1 MHVSPCWEAVVICSF
16 FHSGSSNP
24 YENRGRNVLFLGQG
38 APPPLIVKSLGDAP
52 EIFIL
57 FEECPASR
65 SDSPSI
71 DESTDDLPSIRLLNQ
86 PVTPQER
93 P

>member
-1 MHVSPCWEAVVICSF
+1 MEGEMF
-16 FHSGSSNP
+16 FSL
-24 YENRGRNVLFLGQG
+24 YLRTEGRTFAFRLADREFPSL
-38 APPPLIVKSLGDAP
+38 LIVKSLGDAP

-57 FEECPASR
+57 FQECPASR

-71 DESTDDLPSIRLLNQ
+71 DESTDDLPSIRLVNQ